1 MACGCGE
8 FLQGDPIDSL
18 VPSNRERGAL
28 SPQSLGGDHMK
39 EHFYSRKFHQL
50 TYWDSRNTEVTVNCY
65 SMLEAKRI
73 IKAHGHADYPLT
85 SSKLR

>member
-1 MACGCGE
+1 
-8 FLQGDPIDSL
+8 
-18 VPSNRERGAL
+18 
-28 SPQSLGGDHMK
+28 MK